1 MITRAQHMAVYSDD
15 PEGSHRAYY
24 AQFVTS
30 DVRRLVAR
38 GIGVPTIRASTDR
51 DRAFNDIPLRR
62 WDALVRQLP
71 RAVVAQ
77 LKEAGDWLSLC
88 TGVCILKE
96 AARQLRDQGEPS

>member
-24 AQFVTS
+24 AQFVS
-30 DVRRLVAR
+30 DEVRRLVVR
-38 GIGVPTIRASTDR
+38 GIGVQEIRASTDR
-51 DRAFNDIPLRR
+51 VFNDIPLRH

-77 LKEAGDWLSLC
+77 LKEAGDWLSLG

-96 AARQLRDQGEPS
+96 AARQLRDQGKPS